1 MDFFTRQPGPSY
13 VPAFAA
19 RLVLAMAR
27 GTVRA
32 AEDLKR
38 VVLDDGVDGLW
49 TLALVVVQWYAES
62 LPPQEAQLVNSALRE
77 FAMAPL
83 ASNLNLFRERL
94 LPFVQAAHQA
104 QGDAQLAAAAVYFA
118 AAVEQMGASTLSS
131 ALKSGPVIALK
142 AKLLT
147 GMPLPP
153 GLKDECLRV
162 LGLAPAAPASSSP
175 PRSSRADR
183 FDRADFRPRQVQ
195 GRALPSARSQ
205 ARERTPSPTAPSAS
219 VPPQPPTPQLADAE
233 VTRAYLHTLGWQ
245 GPEVDRLLDGPNE
258 KRRT

>member
-1 MDFFTRQPGPSY
+1 MDFFTRELGPSY

-27 GTVRA
+27 GISRA
-32 AEDLKR
+32 AEDLKP
-38 VVLDDGVDGLW
+38 VVLDEGAQGVW

-104 QGDAQLAAAAVYFA
+104 QGEAQLAAAGVYFA

-131 ALKSGPVIALK
+131 VLKSGPVLDLK
-142 AKLLT
+142 ARLRSR
-147 GMPLPP
+147 MPVPP
-153 GLKDECLRV
+153 ELKDECLRL
-162 LGLAPAAPASSSP
+162 LGLPPSAPAASP
-175 PRSSRADR
+175 PQRSRAER
-183 FDRADFRPRQVQ
+183 FDRADFTPRPQQ
-195 GRALPSARSQ
+195 GHALPPLKTQ
-205 ARERTPSPTAPSAS
+205 ARERKPRPAAPSTQT
-219 VPPQPPTPQLADAE
+219 PPQPPVPQFADAE

-245 GPEVDRLLDGPNE
+245 ATEVDRLLDGPDG
-258 KRRT
+258 KRRV